1 MDRPADA
8 TTNNFVPAKERD
20 SRLST
25 MKQIHIYFIVS
36 TLKYSGKTP
45 ISLLYAKIF
54 NNKITFLR
62 IAAHPLKTL
71 CMISGSLWDLFL
83 KFSMPHQ

>member
-36 TLKYSGKTP
+36 TLKYSGKTS
-45 ISLLYAKIF
+45 ISLLYAKIL
-54 NNKITFLR
+54 NKTAL
-62 IAAHPLKTL
+62 PVK
-71 CMISGSLWDLFL
+71 G
-83 KFSMPHQ
+83 